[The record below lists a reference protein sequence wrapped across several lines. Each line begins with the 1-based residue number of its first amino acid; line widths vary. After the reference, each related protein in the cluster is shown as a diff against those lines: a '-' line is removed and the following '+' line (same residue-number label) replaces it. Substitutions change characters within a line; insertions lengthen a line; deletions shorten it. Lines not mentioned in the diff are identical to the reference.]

1 MADLVAYTKKY
12 YRPLRSN
19 RGKSRKKM
27 SNRLKDK
34 VAIITGAAKGIGFA
48 TAQRFGQEG
57 AKVIIADINLEPVK
71 GAAAQVPNAEAYEMN
86 VTDRASIQA
95 VVDEVM
101 QKHGRIDIL
110 INNAGITQDA
120 RLVKMTEAQF
130 DSVIDVN
137 LKGVFNCTQLV
148 VPHMLEAGSGAI
160 VNASSV
166 VGIYGNFGQTNY
178 SATKFGVIGFTK
190 TWARELGSKG
200 IRVNAVCPGFIATE
214 MVKAMPEN
222 ILQDIERRSW
232 LGRLGTPEEMAN
244 VYLFLASDE
253 ASYVNGVALEASGG
267 ISL

>member
-1 MADLVAYTKKY
+1 MGD
-12 YRPLRSN
+12 
-19 RGKSRKKM
+19 
-27 SNRLKDK
+27 RLKAK
-34 VAIITGAAKGIGFA
+34 IAIITGAAKGIGFS
-48 TAQRFGQEG
+48 TAQRFAEEG
-57 AKVIIADINLEPVK
+57 AIVVIADMNLEAVK
-71 GAAAQVPNAEAYEMN
+71 AAAAQIPNAEAYAMN

-95 VVDEVM
+95 VVDQVM

-110 INNAGITQDA
+110 VNNAGITQDA

-130 DSVIDVN
+130 DAVIDVN
-137 LKGVFNCTQLV
+137 LKGVFNCSQLI
-148 VPHMLEAGSGAI
+148 VPHMLEAKSGAI

-190 TWARELGSKG
+190 TWARELGPKG
-200 IRVNAVCPGFIATE
+200 IRVNAICPGFIATE

-232 LGRLGTPEEMAN
+232 LGRLGTPEEIAN
-244 VYLFLASDE
+244 VYLFLVSNE
-253 ASYVNGVALEASGG
+253 ASFINGVALEVSGG

>member
-1 MADLVAYTKKY
+1 MGD
-12 YRPLRSN
+12 
-19 RGKSRKKM
+19 
-27 SNRLKDK
+27 RLKDK
-34 VAIITGAAKGIGFA
+34 IAIITGSAKGIGFA
-48 TAQRFGQEG
+48 TAQRFAEEG
-57 AKVIIADINLEPVK
+57 AIVIVADMNLEAVK
-71 GAAAQVPNAEAYEMN
+71 GAAAQIPNAEAYAMN

-95 VVDEVM
+95 VVDQVIK
-101 QKHGRIDIL
+101 KHGRIDVL

-137 LKGVFNCTQLV
+137 LKGVFNCTQLI
-148 VPHMLEAGSGAI
+148 VPHMLEAKSGAI

-232 LGRLGTPEEMAN
+232 LGRLGTPEEIAN
-244 VYLFLASDE
+244 VYLFLASNE

>member
-1 MADLVAYTKKY
+1 MGD
-12 YRPLRSN
+12 
-19 RGKSRKKM
+19 
-27 SNRLKDK
+27 RLKDK

-48 TAQRFGQEG
+48 TAQRFAQEG
-57 AKVIIADINLEPVK
+57 AKVIIADLNLDAVNS
-71 GAAAQVPNAEAYEMN
+71 AAAQITNAEAFVMN

-95 VVDEVM
+95 VVDQVM
-101 QKHGRIDIL
+101 QMHGRIDIL

-130 DSVIDVN
+130 DAVIDVN
-137 LKGVFNCTQLV
+137 LKGVFNCTQLI
-148 VPHMLEAGSGAI
+148 VPHMLEAKSGAI

-190 TWARELGSKG
+190 TWARELGPKG

-222 ILQDIERRSW
+222 ILQDIGRRSW
-232 LGRLGTPEEMAN
+232 LGRLGKPKEMAN
-244 VYLFLASDE
+244 AYLFLASDE
-253 ASYVNGVALEASGG
+253 ASYVNGAVLEASGG

>member
-1 MADLVAYTKKY
+1 MGD
-12 YRPLRSN
+12 
-19 RGKSRKKM
+19 
-27 SNRLKDK
+27 RLKDK
-34 VAIITGAAKGIGFA
+34 VAIITGAAKGIGFS
-48 TAQRFGQEG
+48 TAQRFAQEG
-57 AKVIIADINLEPVK
+57 AIAILADMNLESVK
-71 GAAAQVPNAEAYEMN
+71 AAAAQIPNAQAYAMN
-86 VTDRASIQA
+86 VTDRDSIQA
-95 VVDEVM
+95 VVDQVM

-120 RLVKMTEAQF
+120 RLVKMTEVQF
-130 DSVIDVN
+130 DAVIDVN
-137 LKGVFNCTQLV
+137 LKGVFNCTQLI
-148 VPHMLEAGSGAI
+148 VPHMLEAGSGSI

-190 TWARELGSKG
+190 TWARELGPKG

-232 LGRLGTPEEMAN
+232 LGRLGTPEEIAN
-244 VYLFLASDE
+244 VYLFLASHE
-253 ASYVNGVALEASGG
+253 ASFVNGVALEVSGG

>member
-1 MADLVAYTKKY
+1 MGD
-12 YRPLRSN
+12 
-19 RGKSRKKM
+19 
-27 SNRLKDK
+27 RLKDK
-34 VAIITGAAKGIGFA
+34 VAIITGAAKGIGFS
-48 TAQRFGQEG
+48 TAQRFAQEG
-57 AKVIIADINLEPVK
+57 AIAILADMNLESVK
-71 GAAAQVPNAEAYEMN
+71 AAAAQIPNAQAYAMN
-86 VTDRASIQA
+86 VTDRDSIQA
-95 VVDEVM
+95 VVDQVM

-120 RLVKMTEAQF
+120 RLVKMTEVQF
-130 DSVIDVN
+130 DAVIDVN
-137 LKGVFNCTQLV
+137 LKGVFNCTQLI
-148 VPHMLEAGSGAI
+148 VPHMLEAGSGSI

-190 TWARELGSKG
+190 TWARELGPKG
-200 IRVNAVCPGFIATE
+200 IRVNAICPGFVATE

>member
-1 MADLVAYTKKY
+1 M
-12 YRPLRSN
+12 
-19 RGKSRKKM
+19 
-27 SNRLKDK
+27 RLKDK

-48 TAQRFGQEG
+48 TAKRFAQEG
-57 AKVIIADINLEPVK
+57 AKVMIADISPEALK
-71 GAAAQVPNAEAYEMN
+71 AACEQIPGAEAYVMN

-95 VVDEVM
+95 TVDQVM
-101 QKHGRIDIL
+101 QRHGRIDIL

-130 DSVIDVN
+130 DTVIDVN

-148 VPHMLEAGSGAI
+148 VPHMLEAGKGAV

-190 TWARELGSKG
+190 TWARELGAKG

-222 ILQDIERRSW
+222 ILQDIEKRSW

>member
-1 MADLVAYTKKY
+1 MGD
-12 YRPLRSN
+12 
-19 RGKSRKKM
+19 
-27 SNRLKDK
+27 RLKDK

-48 TAQRFGQEG
+48 TAQRFAGEG
-57 AKVIIADINLEPVK
+57 AIVILADMNLESVK
-71 GAAAQVPNAEAYEMN
+71 VVAGQIQNAEAYAMN

-95 VVDEVM
+95 VVDQVM
-101 QKHGRIDIL
+101 QKHGRIDTL

-130 DSVIDVN
+130 DAVIDVN
-137 LKGVFNCTQLV
+137 LKGVFNCTQLI
-148 VPHMLEAGSGAI
+148 VPHMLEAKSGAI

-190 TWARELGSKG
+190 TWARELGPKG
-200 IRVNAVCPGFIATE
+200 IRVNAICPGFIATE
-214 MVKAMPEN
+214 MVKGMPEN

-232 LGRLGTPEEMAN
+232 LGRLGTPEEIAS
-244 VYLFLASDE
+244 VYLFLASNE
-253 ASYVNGVALEASGG
+253 ASFINGVALEVSGG

>member
-1 MADLVAYTKKY
+1 MGD
-12 YRPLRSN
+12 
-19 RGKSRKKM
+19 
-27 SNRLKDK
+27 RLKNK
-34 VAIITGAAKGIGFA
+34 VAIITGAAKGIGLS
-48 TAQRFGQEG
+48 TAQCFAGEG
-57 AKVIIADINLEPVK
+57 AIVILADMNLEAVK
-71 GAAAQVPNAEAYEMN
+71 GAAEHIPSAEAYAMN
-86 VTDRASIQA
+86 VIDRVSIQA
-95 VVDEVM
+95 VVDQVM

-130 DSVIDVN
+130 DAVIDVN
-137 LKGVFNCTQLV
+137 LKGVFNCTQLI
-148 VPHMLEAGSGAI
+148 VPHMLEAKSGAI

-190 TWARELGSKG
+190 TWARELGPKG
-200 IRVNAVCPGFIATE
+200 IRVNAICPGFVATE

-232 LGRLGTPEEMAN
+232 LGRLGTPEEIAN
-244 VYLFLASDE
+244 VYLFLASNE
-253 ASYVNGVALEASGG
+253 ASFINGVALEASGG

>member
-1 MADLVAYTKKY
+1 M
-12 YRPLRSN
+12 
-19 RGKSRKKM
+19 
-27 SNRLKDK
+27 RLKDK
-34 VAIITGAAKGIGFA
+34 VAIVTGGAKGIGFA
-48 TAQRFGQEG
+48 TAKRFAQEG
-57 AKVIIADINLEPVK
+57 AKVMIADVNPDAVK
-71 GAAAQVPNAEAYEMN
+71 AAVDLIPGSEAYVVN
-86 VTDRASIQA
+86 VTDRASIEAA
-95 VVDEVM
+95 VDQIM
-101 QKHGRIDIL
+101 QRHGRIDIL

-130 DSVIDVN
+130 DTVIDVN

-148 VPHMLEAGSGAI
+148 VPHMLEAGKGAV

-178 SATKFGVIGFTK
+178 CATKFGVIGFTK

-253 ASYVNGVALEASGG
+253 ASYVNGLALEASGG

>member
-1 MADLVAYTKKY
+1 MGD
-12 YRPLRSN
+12 
-19 RGKSRKKM
+19 
-27 SNRLKDK
+27 RLKDN
-34 VAIITGAAKGIGFA
+34 VAIITGAAKGIGFS
-48 TAQRFGQEG
+48 TAQRFAEEG
-57 AKVIIADINLEPVK
+57 AIVILADMNLESVK
-71 GAAAQVPNAEAYEMN
+71 GAAAQIPSAQAFAMN

-95 VVDEVM
+95 VVDQVM

-130 DSVIDVN
+130 DAVIDVN
-137 LKGVFNCTQLV
+137 LKGVFNCTQLI
-148 VPHMLEAGSGAI
+148 VPHMLEAKSGAI

-190 TWARELGSKG
+190 TWARELGPKG
-200 IRVNAVCPGFIATE
+200 IRVNAICPGFIATE

-232 LGRLGTPEEMAN
+232 LGRLGTPEEIAN
-244 VYLFLASDE
+244 VYLFLASNE
-253 ASYVNGVALEASGG
+253 ASFINGVALEVSGG

>member
-1 MADLVAYTKKY
+1 MQ
-12 YRPLRSN
+12 
-19 RGKSRKKM
+19 RKEERKM
-27 SNRLKDK
+27 GNRLKDK

-48 TAQRFGQEG
+48 TAQRFAQEG
-57 AKVIIADINLEPVK
+57 AKVMIADINLESVK
-71 GAAAQVPNAEAYEMN
+71 GAAAQIPQAEPYEMN

-95 VVDEVM
+95 VVDQVM

-120 RLVKMTEAQF
+120 RLIKMTEAQF
-130 DSVIDVN
+130 DTVIDVN
-137 LKGVFNCTQLV
+137 LKGVFNCTQLI
-148 VPHMLEAGSGAI
+148 VPHMLDAGSGAV

-166 VGIYGNFGQTNY
+166 VGLYGNFGQTNY

-190 TWARELGSKG
+190 TWARELGPKG

>member
-1 MADLVAYTKKY
+1 MGD
-12 YRPLRSN
+12 
-19 RGKSRKKM
+19 
-27 SNRLKDK
+27 RLKGK

-48 TAQRFGQEG
+48 TAQRFAQEG
-57 AKVIIADINLEPVK
+57 AKVIIADINQDVVS
-71 GAAAQVPNAEAYEMN
+71 GAAAQTSNAEGYVMD
-86 VTDRASIQA
+86 VTDRASIQS
-95 VVDEVM
+95 VVDQVM
-101 QKHGRIDIL
+101 QKHGHIDIL

-120 RLVKMTEAQF
+120 RLIRMTEAQF
-130 DSVIDVN
+130 DTVIDVN

-148 VPHMLEAGSGAI
+148 VPHMLEAGSGTV

-166 VGIYGNFGQTNY
+166 VGLYGNFGQTNY

-190 TWARELGSKG
+190 TWARELGPKG

-222 ILQDIERRSW
+222 ILQDIEKRSW
-232 LGRLGTPEEMAN
+232 LGRLGTPAEMAN

-253 ASYVNGVALEASGG
+253 ASYLNGVALEASGG

>member
-1 MADLVAYTKKY
+1 M
-12 YRPLRSN
+12 
-19 RGKSRKKM
+19 G
-27 SNRLKDK
+27 NRLKDK
-34 VAIITGAAKGIGFA
+34 VAIITGAAKGIGFS
-48 TAQRFGQEG
+48 TAQRFAQEG
-57 AKVIIADINLEPVK
+57 AIAILADMHLESVK
-71 GAAAQVPNAEAYEMN
+71 AAAVQIPNAQAYAMN
-86 VTDRASIQA
+86 VTNRASIQA
-95 VVDEVM
+95 VVDQVM
-101 QKHGRIDIL
+101 QKYGRIDIL

-130 DSVIDVN
+130 DAVIDVN
-137 LKGVFNCTQLV
+137 LKGVFNCTQLI
-148 VPHMLEAGSGAI
+148 VPHMLEAGSGSI

-190 TWARELGSKG
+190 TWARELGPKG

-232 LGRLGTPEEMAN
+232 LGRLGTPEEIAN
-244 VYLFLASDE
+244 VYLFLASNE
-253 ASYVNGVALEASGG
+253 ASFINGVALEVSGG

>member
-1 MADLVAYTKKY
+1 M
-12 YRPLRSN
+12 
-19 RGKSRKKM
+19 
-27 SNRLKDK
+27 RLKDR
-34 VAIITGAAKGIGFA
+34 VAIITGSAKGIGFA
-48 TAQRFGQEG
+48 TARRFAQEG
-57 AKVIIADINLEPVK
+57 AKVIITDMSPEAIKVAADEIPRS
-71 GAAAQVPNAEAYEMN
+71 EAYVMN
-86 VTDRASIQA
+86 VTDRSSIQS

-101 QKHGRIDIL
+101 QRHGRIDIL

-130 DSVIDVN
+130 DAVIDVN
-137 LKGVFNCTQLV
+137 LKGVFNCSQLI
-148 VPHMLEAGSGAI
+148 VPHMLEAGKGAI

-190 TWARELGSKG
+190 TWARELGPKG
-200 IRVNAVCPGFIATE
+200 IRVNAICPGFIATE

-253 ASYVNGVALEASGG
+253 ASYLNGVALEASGG

>member
-1 MADLVAYTKKY
+1 
-12 YRPLRSN
+12 
-19 RGKSRKKM
+19 M
-27 SNRLKDK
+27 SNRLKHK

-48 TAQRFGQEG
+48 TAQRFAQEG
-57 AKVIIADINLEPVK
+57 AIVIMTDMNLDSVV
-71 GAAAQVPNAEAYEMN
+71 GAAAQIPNAQAYAMN

-95 VVDEVM
+95 VVDQVM
-101 QKHGRIDIL
+101 QKQGRIDIL

-130 DSVIDVN
+130 DAVIDVN
-137 LKGVFNCTQLV
+137 LKGVFNCTQLI
-148 VPHMLEAGSGAI
+148 VPHMLEAKSGAI

-166 VGIYGNFGQTNY
+166 VGLYGNFGQTNY

-190 TWARELGSKG
+190 TWARELGPKG

-232 LGRLGTPEEMAN
+232 LGRLGTPKEMAD

>member
-1 MADLVAYTKKY
+1 M
-12 YRPLRSN
+12 
-19 RGKSRKKM
+19 
-27 SNRLKDK
+27 RLKDK
-34 VAIITGAAKGIGFA
+34 VAIVTGAAKGIGFA
-48 TAQRFGQEG
+48 TAKRFAQEG
-57 AKVIIADINLEPVK
+57 AKVMIADVNSDAVK
-71 GAAAQVPNAEAYEMN
+71 AAMDLIPGSEAYVVN
-86 VTDRASIQA
+86 VTDRASIEAA
-95 VVDEVM
+95 VD
-101 QKHGRIDIL
+101 QIIQRHGRIDIL

-130 DSVIDVN
+130 DTVIDVN

-148 VPHMLEAGSGAI
+148 VPHMLEAGKGAV

-214 MVKAMPEN
+214 MVKAMPEK

-232 LGRLGTPEEMAN
+232 LGRLGTPEEIAN

-253 ASYVNGVALEASGG
+253 ASYINGVALEASGG

>member
-1 MADLVAYTKKY
+1 M
-12 YRPLRSN
+12 
-19 RGKSRKKM
+19 
-27 SNRLKDK
+27 RLKDQ

-48 TAQRFGQEG
+48 TAKRFAQEG
-57 AKVIIADINLEPVK
+57 AKVMIADINPDAVK
-71 GAAAQVPNAEAYEMN
+71 AAVDLIPGSEGFVMN
-86 VTDRASIQA
+86 VTDRTSIEA
-95 VVDEVM
+95 TVDQIM
-101 QKHGRIDIL
+101 QRHGRIDIL

-130 DSVIDVN
+130 DAVIDVN

-148 VPHMLEAGSGAI
+148 VPHMLEAGKGAV

-190 TWARELGSKG
+190 TWARELGAKG

-222 ILQDIERRSW
+222 ILKDIERRSW
-232 LGRLGTPEEMAN
+232 LGRLGTPEEIAN

>member
-1 MADLVAYTKKY
+1 M
-12 YRPLRSN
+12 
-19 RGKSRKKM
+19 G
-27 SNRLKDK
+27 NRLQDK

-48 TAQRFGQEG
+48 TAQRFAQEG
-57 AKVIIADINLEPVK
+57 AKVMIADVNPQALEL
-71 GAAAQVPNAEAYEMN
+71 AQAQITGVETYVMN
-86 VTDRASIQA
+86 VTDRDTIQA
-95 VVDEVM
+95 AVDQIMER
-101 QKHGRIDIL
+101 HGKIDIL

-120 RLVKMTEAQF
+120 RLIKMTEAQF

-148 VPHMLEAGSGAI
+148 VPHMLAAGSGVI

-178 SATKFGVIGFTK
+178 AATKFGVIGFTK
-190 TWARELGSKG
+190 TWARELGAKG

-232 LGRLGTPEEMAN
+232 LGRLGTPVEMAN

>member
-1 MADLVAYTKKY
+1 M
-12 YRPLRSN
+12 
-19 RGKSRKKM
+19 
-27 SNRLKDK
+27 RLKDK

-48 TAQRFGQEG
+48 TAKRFSAEG
-57 AKVIIADINLEPVK
+57 AKVMIADINPDAVK
-71 GAAAQVPNAEAYEMN
+71 ATVDLIPGSEAYVVN
-86 VTDRASIQA
+86 VTDRASIEAA
-95 VVDEVM
+95 VDQIM
-101 QKHGRIDIL
+101 QRHGRIDIL

-130 DSVIDVN
+130 DTVIDVN

-148 VPHMLEAGSGAI
+148 VPHMLEAGKGSV

-222 ILQDIERRSW
+222 ILQDIEKRSW
-232 LGRLGTPEEMAN
+232 LGRLGSPEEMAN

>member
-1 MADLVAYTKKY
+1 M
-12 YRPLRSN
+12 RLRN
-19 RGKSRKKM
+19 
-27 SNRLKDK
+27 K
-34 VAIITGAAKGIGFA
+34 VALITGAAKGIGFA
-48 TAQRFGQEG
+48 TAKRFTEEG
-57 AKVIIADINLEPVK
+57 AKVMLADLNE
-71 GAAAQVPNAEAYEMN
+71 GAVMEAVGQLKNAEPYVLN
-86 VTDRASIQA
+86 VTDRASIQRA
-95 VVDEVM
+95 VDAIIA
-101 QKHGRIDIL
+101 KHQGIDIL

-120 RLVKMTEAQF
+120 RLVKMTEEQF
-130 DSVIDVN
+130 DTVIDVN

-148 VPHMLEAGSGAI
+148 VPHMLEAKKGAI

-190 TWARELGSKG
+190 TWAREFGQKG

-222 ILQDIERRSW
+222 ILQSIEQRSW
-232 LGRLGTPEEMAN
+232 MARLGTPEEMAN

-253 ASYVNGVALEASGG
+253 ASYVNGVTIEASGG

>member
-1 MADLVAYTKKY
+1 M
-12 YRPLRSN
+12 
-19 RGKSRKKM
+19 
-27 SNRLKDK
+27 RLKDK

-48 TAQRFGQEG
+48 TALRFSQEG
-57 AKVIIADINLEPVK
+57 AKVMIADVNPDAVK
-71 GAAAQVPNAEAYEMN
+71 AAVDLIPGSEAYVVN
-86 VTDRASIQA
+86 VTDRASIEAA
-95 VVDEVM
+95 VD
-101 QKHGRIDIL
+101 QILQRHGRIDIL

-130 DSVIDVN
+130 DTVIDVN

-148 VPHMLEAGSGAI
+148 VPHMLEAGQGSV

-190 TWARELGSKG
+190 TWARELGPKG

-222 ILQDIERRSW
+222 ILQDIEKRSW
-232 LGRLGTPEEMAN
+232 LGRLGSPEEMAN

-253 ASYVNGVALEASGG
+253 ASYINGVALEASGG

>member
-1 MADLVAYTKKY
+1 
-12 YRPLRSN
+12 
-19 RGKSRKKM
+19 M
-27 SNRLKDK
+27 SKRLQDK

-48 TAQRFGQEG
+48 TAQRFAQEG
-57 AKVIIADINLEPVK
+57 AKVMIADVNADAVQA
-71 GAAAQVPNAEAYEMN
+71 AAAQISGAQAYVVN
-86 VTDRASIQA
+86 VTDRGSIQA
-95 VVDEVM
+95 AVDQIM
-101 QKHGRIDIL
+101 QQHGRIDIL

-130 DSVIDVN
+130 DTVIDVN
-137 LKGVFNCTQLV
+137 LKGVFNCTQLIA
-148 VPHMLEAGSGAI
+148 PHMLDAGSGAI

-166 VGIYGNFGQTNY
+166 VGVYGNFGQTNY

-190 TWARELGSKG
+190 TWARELGPKG

-222 ILQDIERRSW
+222 ILKDIERRSW
-232 LGRLGTPEEMAN
+232 LGRLGTPAEMAN

>member
-1 MADLVAYTKKY
+1 MGD
-12 YRPLRSN
+12 
-19 RGKSRKKM
+19 
-27 SNRLKDK
+27 RLKNK

-48 TAQRFGQEG
+48 TVQRFAQEG
-57 AKVIIADINLEPVK
+57 AIVIMADMNLEAAK
-71 GAAAQVPNAEAYEMN
+71 GAAAQIPNAEAYAMN

-95 VVDEVM
+95 AVDQVM

-130 DSVIDVN
+130 DAVIDVN
-137 LKGVFNCTQLV
+137 LKGVFNCTQLI
-148 VPHMLEAGSGAI
+148 VPHMLEAKSGAI

-190 TWARELGSKG
+190 TWARELGPKG
-200 IRVNAVCPGFIATE
+200 IRVNAICPGFIATE

-232 LGRLGTPEEMAN
+232 LGRLGTPEEIAN
-244 VYLFLASDE
+244 VYLFLASNE
-253 ASYVNGVALEASGG
+253 ASFINGVALEASGG

>member
-1 MADLVAYTKKY
+1 MGD
-12 YRPLRSN
+12 
-19 RGKSRKKM
+19 
-27 SNRLKDK
+27 RLKDK

-48 TAQRFGQEG
+48 TAQRFAGEG
-57 AKVIIADINLEPVK
+57 AIVILADMNLESVK
-71 GAAAQVPNAEAYEMN
+71 GAAAQIPSAQAYAMN

-95 VVDEVM
+95 VVDQVM

-130 DSVIDVN
+130 DAVIDVN
-137 LKGVFNCTQLV
+137 LKGVFNCTQLII
-148 VPHMLEAGSGAI
+148 PHMLEAKSGAI

-190 TWARELGSKG
+190 TWARELGPKG
-200 IRVNAVCPGFIATE
+200 IRVNAICPGFIATE
-214 MVKAMPEN
+214 MIKAMPEN
-222 ILQDIERRSW
+222 ILQDIKRRSW
-232 LGRLGTPEEMAN
+232 LGRLGTPEEIAS
-244 VYLFLASDE
+244 VYLFLASNE
-253 ASYVNGVALEASGG
+253 ASFINGVALEVSGG